1 MTGRAAAL
9 RVLVVDDQPLAR
21 SGISGILAGSAQV
34 QVVGETADGQQA
46 LELVEGLEPDVVLLD
61 LRMPVLGGVE
71 VLRRLRAQERF
82 AAVRVVVLTT
92 FDGDAEVV
100 QAMAA
105 GADGFLSKASD
116 PDDIL
121 QAITSVASG
130 DIALS
135 QRALRAVVAGLP
147 TPAPTPAPADDRAQT
162 PAGEGEGAAEV
173 AQLRA
178 RAELLTARERDV
190 VAAVARGWDNT
201 RIGQDLFI
209 SPLTVKT
216 HVSRAM
222 TKLRV
227 RDRAQLVAIAY
238 RVGIADPPR

>member
-1 MTGRAAAL
+1 MTGSATAL

-21 SGISGILAGSAQV
+21 SGITGILAGAAQV
-34 QVVGETADGQQA
+34 QVVGEAADGQQA
-46 LELVEGLEPDVVLLD
+46 LELMEELEPDVVLLD

-92 FDGDAEVV
+92 FDGDDEVV

-147 TPAPTPAPADDRAQT
+147 TPTPADDRAQRT
-162 PAGEGEGAAEV
+162 GAGGEGAVEV
-173 AQLRA
+173 ARLRA
-178 RAELLTARERDV
+178 RVELLTARERDV
-190 VAAVARGWDNT
+190 VVAVARGLDNT
-201 RIGQDLFI
+201 QIGEELFI

-238 RVGIADPPR
+238 RAGIANPPR